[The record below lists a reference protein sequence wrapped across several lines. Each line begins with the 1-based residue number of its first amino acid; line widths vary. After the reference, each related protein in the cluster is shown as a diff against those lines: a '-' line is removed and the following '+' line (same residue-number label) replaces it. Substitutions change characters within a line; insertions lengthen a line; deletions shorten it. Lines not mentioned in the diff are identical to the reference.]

1 MHCIDLNNYILKIL
15 ATYFSYN
22 EKLRKKKFPKT
33 VADIER
39 ELKILE
45 MRNLTLEWKN
55 VIFKTIATSKI
66 AFQSFITTVPKRI
79 LNELEKMQKAFL
91 CINSTP
97 TICNLKTLCN
107 YYKA

>member
-39 ELKILE
+39 ELKIWE

-97 TICNLKTLCN
+97 TIRNLKTLCN

>member
-39 ELKILE
+39 ELKIWE
-45 MRNLTLEWKN
+45 TLH
-55 VIFKTIATSKI
+55 
-66 AFQSFITTVPKRI
+66 
-79 LNELEKMQKAFL
+79 
-91 CINSTP
+91 
-97 TICNLKTLCN
+97 
-107 YYKA
+107 